1 VQQAWLVEYKKD
13 KETEDAVKAAEAKV
27 AAFMKQ
33 KSEGAKGIIDKMNSS
48 TNSGLVEHV
57 MSTWAAFFK
66 DLKKAAEMEAL
77 INGNAAKFASFSARN
92 KQGAMSAGEKA
103 QAIKEYG
110 LINHAMLLWAEV
122 TKVERMLRYYQTRVE
137 GKKQQLQGL
146 QGMFKN
152 FATQLES
159 GLKEGTPRDFGAV
172 KDKKSGSKSGLS
184 KSDQTVSLPDINK
197 KQSGSRSGSHRS

>member
-1 VQQAWLVEYKKD
+1 
-13 KETEDAVKAAEAKV
+13 
-27 AAFMKQ
+27 MKQ
-33 KSEGAKGIIDKMNSS
+33 KSEGAKSIIDKMNAA
-48 TNSGLVEHV
+48 TDGGLVEHV
-57 MSTWAAFFK
+57 MSTWATFYNDK
-66 DLKKAAEMEAL
+66 KKAEEMEKL

-110 LINHAMLLWAEV
+110 LVNHAVLLWSEV
-122 TKVERMLRYYQTRVE
+122 TKVERMLRYYQNRVE

-146 QGMFKN
+146 QGMFRN
-152 FATQLES
+152 FASQLET

-172 KDKKSGSKSGLS
+172 KDKKSGGSKMS
-184 KSDQTVSLPDINK
+184 KSDNTVSLPNIHS